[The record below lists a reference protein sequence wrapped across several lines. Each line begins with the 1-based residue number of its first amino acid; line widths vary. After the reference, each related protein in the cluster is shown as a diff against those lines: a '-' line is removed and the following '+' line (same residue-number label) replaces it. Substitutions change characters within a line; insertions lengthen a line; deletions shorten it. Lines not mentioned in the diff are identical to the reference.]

1 MGPNLDVTDDRI
13 RGCVPLW
20 LRTVTLFSFDRCVE
34 VNRGLRRVTVQT
46 QHLWLWRRSRT
57 VSFDQ
62 VTRIVYRA
70 TLMPGFTQQFFDGEW
85 AVFFIG
91 LALQGTHDELQLFSV
106 WESQPQAPDALD
118 ALRGVRKGIRVGD
131 EEGARIVTLL
141 REYLGVPIAPN

>member
-1 MGPNLDVTDDRI
+1 M
-13 RGCVPLW
+13 
-20 LRTVTLFSFDRCVE
+20 
-34 VNRGLRRVTVQT
+34 TVQSR
-46 QHLWLWRRSRT
+46 HLWLWRRSRT

-62 VTRIVYRA
+62 IKRIVYRA
-70 TLMPGFTQQFFDGEW
+70 TLMPGFTQQFLEGEW

-91 LALQGTHDELQLFSV
+91 LALQGTHEELPLFSV

-118 ALRGVRKGIRVGD
+118 ALRGARQRVRVGD